1 VTLSR
6 AQMAAQRFEAA
17 VSGYERA
24 LALCP
29 EHAVALAELAE
40 ARAAAA
46 AHAAHARAV
55 AAAATQS
62 VAAARQHALR
72 HGVSPPPEAGGAAAA
87 DAGANGNGHA
97 SGGGGA
103 RGVVR
108 PRGGFGDAARPR
120 EHRRGLWGGDLD
132 AEDAAE
138 AEPPAAQQQRVH
150 A

>member
-1 VTLSR
+1 LQGHVTLSR

-29 EHAVALAELAE
+29 EHAEALTELGE
-40 ARAAAA
+40 ARMAVA

-72 HGVSPPPEAGGAAAA
+72 HGVSPPPAAAPEA
-87 DAGANGNGHA
+87 NGHA
-97 SGGGGA
+97 SGSGAGA

-108 PRGGFGDAARPR
+108 PRGSFGDAARPR